1 MWVHKKMKTS
11 EEIFQNKRTK
21 NRCSNID
28 YNISV
33 ILISKCRIQKRLK
46 HGSKVVGN
54 CRGTIPSLEVS
65 VLEGGGRTGPTPTLE
80 QR

>member
-1 MWVHKKMKTS
+1 M
-11 EEIFQNKRTK
+11 N
-21 NRCSNID
+21 

-54 CRGTIPSLEVS
+54 FRGTIPSLELS
-65 VLEGGGRTGPTPTLE
+65 VLKGGGLTGPTPTLE

>member
-1 MWVHKKMKTS
+1 M
-11 EEIFQNKRTK
+11 N
-21 NRCSNID
+21 

-46 HGSKVVGN
+46 YGSKVVGN

-65 VLEGGGRTGPTPTLE
+65 VLEGGGSARDRPLP
-80 QR
+80 